1 MEADKLVAL
10 VEVFEGL
17 EDWRNAQQTRHR
29 LDELLTVAVCA
40 VLSGADDFEDISQ
53 WGKEKLDWLRC
64 FLTLDY
70 AVWLPPTPS
79 RGCSHCSIRRASSA
93 PFAVGSQW

>member
-1 MEADKLVAL
+1 MEADKLMAL

-40 VLSGADDFEDISQ
+40 VLSGA
-53 WGKEKLDWLRC
+53 
-64 FLTLDY
+64 
-70 AVWLPPTPS
+70 
-79 RGCSHCSIRRASSA
+79 
-93 PFAVGSQW
+93 